1 MNYSEQHTPRRSPE
15 RSPDESTHTFGA
27 NLSSPTLG
35 ESASTYA
42 PPHPQASDVESSDSE
57 EEGEED
63 ENERRDAEE
72 EKRANMARPSL
83 LYRDE
88 KKFYDNLLV
97 SKTVHLF
104 FIELC

>member
-1 MNYSEQHTPRRSPE
+1 MRLYIPFH
-15 RSPDESTHTFGA
+15 
-27 NLSSPTLG
+27 L
-35 ESASTYA
+35 
-42 PPHPQASDVESSDSE
+42 
-57 EEGEED
+57 D

-97 SKTVHLF
+97 SETVHLF
-104 FIELC
+104 ILSSVDSGERF